1 MPSRRQF
8 LSAAS
13 AFAATAAGQK
23 IPLLAQQQSAVIS
36 PHVADLNGDGV
47 IDDQDRAI
55 VERALFARRGYDIAA
70 APGYEPRADVF
81 ARGLVDRATVDNCLA
96 SLDIYQSSGVT
107 PQRPITVAWHYGWYN
122 DLDRPPGWQTVRYKG
137 GDYFSYDPDVE
148 PIFHQLKNEI
158 GVTVDALSW
167 IPVRHNKDNQSNYR
181 SAFLKAS
188 NLNTRHVC
196 LLYES
201 TIALPFTGDRIDF
214 IRADVQKDFR
224 EDFRQMALF
233 FKEIRDE
240 TPARIFTLDNRPVLF
255 IFGTHTW
262 GRLPVLSGHFW
273 SIDAMVY
280 EAREIFK
287 EIYGTPPYIVGEE
300 MHLSATGEFADD
312 RLRRTQNFD
321 AIHVYH
327 HASNLKRG
335 MVASIQMSSSYIENQ
350 VRILRRAYDAVANLR
365 NRFTQRNIHVIP
377 NLSPGFAKPAHPTL
391 LLGRSGYAD
400 FMKLL
405 VQVHE
410 QYHIRRTWWNELGTP
425 QLPAPVYIVGSWNE
439 EFEGHCVFPFEFN
452 FSVPEVTQ
460 QGWDLAMPVKEVFGW
475 NHYANRAITPPE
487 PLVRVEGNL

>member
-167 IPVRHNKDNQSNYR
+167 IPGRTPSILGQVSNW
-181 SAFLKAS
+181 S
-188 NLNTRHVC
+188 
-196 LLYES
+196 
-201 TIALPFTGDRIDF
+201 
-214 IRADVQKDFR
+214 
-224 EDFRQMALF
+224 
-233 FKEIRDE
+233 E
-240 TPARIFTLDNRPVLF
+240 TVPARVSFHSVQSPVT
-255 IFGTHTW
+255 GS
-262 GRLPVLSGHFW
+262 LPR
-273 SIDAMVY
+273 M
-280 EAREIFK
+280 
-287 EIYGTPPYIVGEE
+287 
-300 MHLSATGEFADD
+300 
-312 RLRRTQNFD
+312 
-321 AIHVYH
+321 
-327 HASNLKRG
+327 
-335 MVASIQMSSSYIENQ
+335 
-350 VRILRRAYDAVANLR
+350 
-365 NRFTQRNIHVIP
+365 
-377 NLSPGFAKPAHPTL
+377 
-391 LLGRSGYAD
+391 
-400 FMKLL
+400 
-405 VQVHE
+405 
-410 QYHIRRTWWNELGTP
+410 
-425 QLPAPVYIVGSWNE
+425 
-439 EFEGHCVFPFEFN
+439 
-452 FSVPEVTQ
+452 
-460 QGWDLAMPVKEVFGW
+460 
-475 NHYANRAITPPE
+475 
-487 PLVRVEGNL
+487 